1 MPECIFLMHDDA
13 NDGEPAWEPYLH
25 RLNRSGCFQG
35 GSAIGDGICAR
46 KIRVAPS
53 VTAHVTGYIRV
64 VAESL
69 DRAKST
75 LTGNSVYEAGGTVEI
90 RELPRT
96 HRRVADQWPA
106 ASFRWPMVAG
116 VCIGP
121 SRQLSADSPRGISR
135 AAGQVQAP

>member
-1 MPECIFLMHDDA
+1 MPEYIFLMHDDA
-13 NDGEPAWEPYLH
+13 NDDGEPAWEPYLR

-46 KIRVAPS
+46 KIGIAPS

-69 DRAKST
+69 DHAKSM
-75 LTGNSVYEAGGTVEI
+75 LTGNPVYEAGGTVEI

-96 HRRVADQWPA
+96 H
-106 ASFRWPMVAG
+106 
-116 VCIGP
+116 
-121 SRQLSADSPRGISR
+121 
-135 AAGQVQAP
+135 